1 MEETKMTI
9 ATLRESATV
18 AECLEAIDG
27 DGCVILDRL
36 APPPMMDAVQSE
48 LDPFFARTPFGE
60 GDFVGFGTKRMGA
73 LVVKSP
79 TVRDLVMHPTV
90 LGIMDAILGPNC
102 SRIQLNL
109 TQAVQI
115 WPGELAQMFHRDDEM
130 FPYPN
135 KGCEFMVNAL
145 WAYEDFTKENGATR
159 VVPGSHRWP
168 VTREPDSESVAYA
181 EMDRGSLL
189 IYLGSAIHS
198 GGANVTQRPRT
209 ALINSYSLG
218 WLRQAENLYL
228 AVPPAIART
237 MPEPL
242 RQLVGYAIHEPQLGW
257 YEGQDPAVALQSDV
271 PETLAARDYMPPA
284 IAEAIRQHYVPL
296 RVRTA
301 AE

>member
-1 MEETKMTI
+1 MI
-9 ATLRESATV
+9 VTLTRGATV
-18 AECLEAIDG
+18 EDCLPILDR

-36 APPPMMDAVQSE
+36 ATSAQIEDIHAE
-48 LDPFFARTPFGE
+48 LEPYLSRTPFGE
-60 GDFVGFGTKRMGA
+60 GDFVGRATKRMGA
-73 LVVKSP
+73 LIVKSAAM
-79 TVRDLVMHPTV
+79 RDLVMHPTV
-90 LGIMDAILGPNC
+90 LGVMAAILGPNC

-115 WPGELAQMFHRDDEM
+115 WPGELAQMYHRDDEM

-135 KGCEFMVNAL
+135 KKCEFMVNAL
-145 WAYEDFTKENGATR
+145 WAYDDFTTANGATR
-159 VVPGSHRWP
+159 VVRSSRDWP
-168 VTREPDSESVAYA
+168 VTRAPDPDAIEHA
-181 EMDRGSLL
+181 EMRCGSLL

-198 GGANVTQRPRT
+198 GGANHTDRPRT

-237 MPEPL
+237 LPEPL

-257 YEGQDPAVALQSDV
+257 YEGQDPMVTLQNEV
-271 PETLAARDYMPPA
+271 PDTLAARDYVPPA
-284 IAEAIRQHYVPL
+284 IAEALRQHYEPL
-296 RVRTA
+296 RRAAA